1 MTLVPRHAAR
11 QDRSPL
17 VRLDALGARHCSP
30 GLAGRG
36 RRVEGLVRRRSRR
49 GVVAVVTGLQGGS
62 LALGIAVGVVC
73 GGVAYLLVE
82 IARAL
87 WAWRGR
93 PVASSSPCRCSWCS
107 SPSASGRGRCCRSWT
122 TRGWAGSPLVAVLVA
137 LAGLV
142 GAFLVAGSTRRDSS
156 PPVL

>member
-1 MTLVPRHAAR
+1 VPDSRARTGRHLAVGVAVLEALVAAT
-11 QDRSPL
+11 
-17 VRLDALGARHCSP
+17 A
-30 GLAGRG
+30 
-36 RRVEGLVRRRSRR
+36 

-62 LALGIAVGVVC
+62 LALGAAVGVVC

-87 WAWRGR
+87 WAWRGW
-93 PVASSSPCRCSWCS
+93 PVGIFVTVQVLVVLVALSV
-107 SPSASGRGRCCRSWT
+107 
-122 TRGWAGSPLVAVLVA
+122 GSRAVLSILDNPRVGGLTLVAVLVA